1 MACYSV
7 ELVDERTD
15 PLMSSVPCAYILTM
29 HETETFPWLHGVAAR
44 TYVQRNRG
52 FRQCVKACGPR
63 GPMGH
68 SGPMGPVGPMN
79 LSDRSGSDLGNPDR
93 IDVTYKD
100 LTHAYQSAFDHAYR
114 TQSRDS
120 PVLVFED
127 DARLAANA
135 KADLAEVDVFV
146 AQNDFDV
153 YSLGSCGLM
162 APYEPSMQHWIFIGS
177 FLALTHACVYSP
189 RALSRILAV
198 DACSSGHIDIGVL
211 SRFHVNLTF
220 YRPISY
226 QPLRESEN
234 SKTGC
239 LSCDGS
245 VTDGIYRWLV
255 RALIRAV
262 RFDTRPAAA
271 LTAVYSLQRASL
283 IAPLVAA
290 IVFVVL
296 FMAIC

>member
-1 MACYSV
+1 MACYAV

-15 PLMSSVPCAYILTM
+15 PLMKSVPCAYVLTM

-52 FRQCVKACGPR
+52 FRECAKACGPVGGPT
-63 GPMGH
+63 GPMV
-68 SGPMGPVGPMN
+68 PMGPMAPLGQTGPVAK
-79 LSDRSGSDLGNPDR
+79 
-93 IDVTYKD
+93 IDATYKD
-100 LTHAYQSAFDHAYR
+100 LTHAYQSAFEHFEVSGY
-114 TQSRDS
+114 RDS

-135 KADLAEVDVFV
+135 KADLIEVDAFV
-146 AQNDFDV
+146 ATNDFDV

-162 APYEPSMQHWIFIGS
+162 APYEPSMRHWIFTGS

-189 RALSRILAV
+189 RARARICSM
-198 DACSSGHIDIGVL
+198 DACSSGHFDSGVL
-211 SRFHVNLTF
+211 PRFPVKLTF
-220 YRPISY
+220 YRPIAY
-226 QPLRESEN
+226 QPLRGSEN
-234 SKTGC
+234 SESWC

-245 VTDGIYRWLV
+245 AADGIYRWLV

-262 RFDTRPAAA
+262 SFDTKPAAA
-271 LTAVYSLQRASL
+271 LDAVYSLQRASL

-290 IVFVVL
+290 VMFVVL
-296 FMAIC
+296 FTAIC